1 MGVKVRGV
9 SKVSNNINRL
19 IDNIEKRKT
28 MRALYSALFEIGL
41 ESAVLVPIDTSTLVN
56 SQFREVVIKGTRLTG
71 RIGYSAI
78 YAAYVHEAKG
88 IHLGKNT
95 PRPVRKGEAP
105 GSRGNIW
112 DTSGEPKF
120 LEKGAENARDRVD
133 AVIRREM
140 EL

>member
-1 MGVKVRGV
+1 
-9 SKVSNNINRL
+9 
-19 IDNIEKRKT
+19 
-28 MRALYSALFEIGL
+28 ALYSALFEIGL

-71 RIGYSAI
+71 RIGYSAN

>member
-71 RIGYSAI
+71 RIGYSAN

-88 IHLGKNT
+88 IHLGKH
-95 PRPVRKGEAP
+95 PAP
-105 GSRGNIW
+105 CKKRRS
-112 DTSGEPKF
+112 
-120 LEKGAENARDRVD
+120 ARFPWKYMGH
-133 AVIRREM
+133 IRRAKIP
-140 EL
+140 

>member
-71 RIGYSAI
+71 RIGYSAN

-88 IHLGKNT
+88 IHLGKT
-95 PRPVRKGEAP
+95 PRA
-105 GSRGNIW
+105 
-112 DTSGEPKF
+112 
-120 LEKGAENARDRVD
+120 L
-133 AVIRREM
+133 
-140 EL
+140 